1 MAEYVLNFLKTF
13 AILLNIPKQG
23 NLRSFYDCV
32 YTIYEFWKYNEEKLP
47 DRISTIIEQF
57 YDSTYYKLIKILTK
71 YKNEVE
77 IKINELELE
86 KEYCVISKTD
96 STLLINQIT
105 KYKSLL
111 TSVNTLLE
119 LAFPN
124 IEKILVILY
133 NDLDDELSEQIM
145 KNLFKESG
153 PELVKE
159 INSIYKEYSRKS
171 FIYNTK
177 SKVINFFTKV
187 KSKLVAA

>member
-1 MAEYVLNFLKTF
+1 MTEYVLNFLKTF

-47 DRISTIIEQF
+47 DKISTIIEQF
-57 YDSTYYKLIKILTK
+57 YDNTYYRLIKILTK
-71 YKNEVE
+71 YRNEVE

-111 TSVNTLLE
+111 TSVNTLLD

-145 KNLFKESG
+145 KNLFRESG